1 MEKLMTK
8 GLLILLLVLT
18 CSLQAQE
25 KTVSGTILDVAGTP
39 LPGATITVKG
49 TTTGVS
55 TDFDGKYS
63 IQVSENAVLT
73 ISFIGFV
80 TQEISVKG
88 KTIINTALAEDANQL
103 DEVVVTAL
111 GIKKEKK
118 RIGYAIQEVKGES
131 LQKAIAPNVA
141 ESLTGKVAGLTIVN
155 SNGFFSDPG
164 IYLRGSR
171 PLIVIDGVPNPS
183 TDMWNISSD
192 DIESITVLKAASA
205 SALYGSLG
213 LNGAIQITLKSGSK
227 GAEGTIISVNSS
239 TTFQGGFTRIPK
251 AQTEYGP
258 GNAGVYE
265 FDTGAPGSNGKNDY
279 DYNIWGPKFD
289 GRLLQQFD
297 SPIDPITGERT
308 STPWVA
314 RGKDNLG
321 NFMETGIVSSNNVSI
336 QSNGEKGSLNISNTY
351 KYSKSSVPGAKLDIN
366 TFRLRGNINISNK
379 LSVDG
384 SLQHNFQNTDNAPR
398 ADYGPSSPIYTLAI
412 WGGAHFDVRNFKNFW
427 VPGKEGIKQQFVEN
441 WRYNNPYAYVHG
453 FKKPYTRNNVL
464 GFLKV
469 NYKLNEKVNAFV
481 RTSLTTDSRTIDQEI
496 SVDVYDYDIPDR
508 GGRYRHFQDNIF
520 ESNTDFLISYNDD
533 FFNDQFEIDATLGAN
548 QRLYRYNTSYAE
560 TTQLVVPEI
569 FKLSNSVDKI
579 TPSSSKQ
586 EKGVYSAYA
595 TVDLAYQNKLF
606 LGFTGR
612 VDKSSTLPSKNDSFF
627 YPSVYTSI
635 LLDKIFELPESINF
649 LKLRAAYA
657 KVGGDLAIYNAVNAY
672 STGSTYRDLPIAF
685 YPSVI
690 DNPNISPSFTTS
702 YEYGIEGKFF
712 NNRIAFEAS
721 YFENNY
727 GPQIFTQRFSQTSGY
742 TGIRENGRTTQRK
755 GYDLT
760 LNFTPVKTDKF
771 TWNSLINYSSFKDY
785 LTSLPPLPDGT
796 VPEKEGRTFVG
807 ARLYD
812 LWYYEWEKSPDG
824 QLVIQSNGL
833 PKRTEIYRNLGNSQN
848 DFTLS
853 MKNTF
858 SYKNV
863 TLSFLLDGRF
873 GGVTLDR
880 YERDLWRSGSHPN
893 STHPE
898 RELSNIAYTHGG
910 DAKTMQIP
918 GVSLVS
924 GSLSYDSDGNVLE
937 DTRVFEESIAKVDYQ
952 AWAQGYMAAY
962 QSNIMEKT
970 FVKLRE
976 VTITYNLPKTLVEKT
991 FLNSASV
998 SLVGR
1003 NLFYWTKDKTF
1014 ADLDSYSFSQSSTNL
1029 QFPSQRTYGFNVNLQ
1044 F

>member
-1 MEKLMTK
+1 MKKLITC
-8 GLLILLLVLT
+8 LLIFAVGIINV
-18 CSLQAQE
+18 QAQE
-25 KTVSGTILDVAGTP
+25 KMVTGTIYDENGGP
-39 LPGATITVKG
+39 LPGASVTIKG
-49 TTTGVS
+49 SAKGVS
-55 TDFDGKYS
+55 SDFDGNFT
-63 IQVSENAVLT
+63 IEVSKGDVLLM
-73 ISFIGFV
+73 SFIGYETKEIEFV
-80 TQEISVKG
+80 DQKLLSITLNPSS
-88 KTIINTALAEDANQL
+88 NQL
-103 DEVVVTAL
+103 EEVVITAL

-118 RIGYAIQEVKGES
+118 RVGYAVQEVKGES

-164 IYLRGSR
+164 IYLRGSK

-227 GAEGTIISVNSS
+227 GTEGTIVSVNSS
-239 TTFQGGFTRIPK
+239 TTFQGGFTRIPR
-251 AQTEYGP
+251 AQTAYGP

-265 FDTGAPGSNGKNDY
+265 FDTGAPGSNGKNDF

-289 GRLLQQFD
+289 GRLLPQYD
-297 SPIDPITGERT
+297 SPIDPVTGKRIP
-308 STPWVA
+308 TPWIA

-321 NFMETGIVSSNNVSI
+321 NFMETGIVSSNNMSI
-336 QSNGEKGSLNISNTY
+336 QSSGENGSLNVSNTY
-351 KYSKSSVPGAKLDIN
+351 KHSKSSVPGAKLDIN
-366 TFRLRGNINISNK
+366 TFRVRGKLNITEQF
-379 LSVDG
+379 SVDA
-384 SLQHNFQNTDNAPR
+384 SLQHNFQFSNNAPR
-398 ADYGPSSPIYTLAI
+398 ATYNPTSPIYTLAV
-412 WGGAHFDVRNFKNFW
+412 WGGAHFDVRNMKKFW
-427 VPGKEGIKQQFVEN
+427 VPGKEGIKQHFVEN

-453 FKKPYTRNNVL
+453 YKKPYKRNNVL
-464 GFLKV
+464 GYLKA

-496 SVDVYDYDIPDR
+496 SVDVYNYDIPDR
-508 GGRYRHFQDNIF
+508 GGRYRHFQDNLF

-533 FFNDQFEIDATLGAN
+533 FLNKEFEIDATLGAN
-548 QRLYRYNTSYAE
+548 QRLYRYSTSYAA

-586 EKGVYSAYA
+586 EKGVYSGYA
-595 TVDLAYQNKLF
+595 TVDLAYQNKFF

-612 VDKSSTLPSKNDSFF
+612 VDKSSTLPAKNDSFF

-635 LLDKIFELPESINF
+635 LLNKIFELPKSINF

-657 KVGGDLAIYNAVNAY
+657 KVGGDLPIYNAVNSY
-672 STGSTYRDLPIAF
+672 STGSTYRDLPIAY

-702 YEYGIEGKFF
+702 YEYGIEGKFLK
-712 NNRIAFEAS
+712 NRIAFEAS

-755 GYDLT
+755 GYDIT
-760 LNFTPVKTDKF
+760 LNFSPVKTDKF

-807 ARLYD
+807 GRLYD

-833 PKRTEIYRNLGNSQN
+833 PKRTEIYRNLGNTQN

-880 YERDLWRSGSHPN
+880 YERDLWRSGSHPE
-893 STHPE
+893 SIHPE

-937 DTRVFEESIAKVDYQ
+937 DTRVFGESTAKVDYQ
-952 AWAQGYMAAY
+952 AWAQGYKAAY
-962 QSNIMEKT
+962 YSNIMEKT

-1003 NLFYWTKDKTF
+1003 NLYYWTKDKTY
-1014 ADLDSYSFSQSSTNL
+1014 ADLDSYSFSQGSTNL